1 MDVNKIMQTDL
12 LDLIFEGRNKEYGA
26 YELRRKYNKRLTF
39 SLLITASLALL
50 ILLGSFIASYAEKN
64 RAKKAEIKEVQLE
77 EIVQEEQKNEPPP
90 PPPPPKPPDPPKVEM
105 AKFTPPKVVKDEE
118 VKEDEKPPEVEK
130 LEDTKIGNVNQEGTK
145 DEGIVAPPV
154 EDKGAVIEA
163 PKQDDEDKVFQK
175 VEIEAEFPGGGGA
188 WQKFV
193 TREIERNIDE
203 LQDDG
208 RSGTV
213 VVQFIVDK
221 EGQVSEVRALPC
233 GEAGV
238 ANCLSSGS
246 KLAEVAVNAIRRGPK
261 WKPAVQNG
269 RNVKAYRRQPVT
281 FQLQEEQP

>member
-1 MDVNKIMQTDL
+1 MDVNKILSTDL
-12 LDLIFEGRNKEYGA
+12 LDLVFEGRNKEYGA
-26 YELRRKYNKRLTF
+26 YELRSNYNKRLTTAM
-39 SLLITASLALL
+39 LITAALML
-50 ILLGSFIASYAEKN
+50 LLVLGSFIMKTVSDNKGKVEV
-64 RAKKAEIKEVQLE
+64 KEVQLAD
-77 EIVQEEQKNEPPP
+77 IKQEEQKNEPPP

-118 VKEDEKPPEVEK
+118 VKEDEKPPEIEK
-130 LEDTKIGNVNQEGTK
+130 LEDTKIGTVNQEGTK

-175 VEIEAEFPGGGGA
+175 VEIDAEFPGGNSG
-188 WQKFV
+188 WTRYV

-213 VVQFIVDK
+213 VVLFIVDK
-221 EGQVSEVRALPC
+221 EGAVSDVRALPC
-233 GEAGV
+233 NEAGV
-238 ANCLSSGS
+238 ANCLGPGT
-246 KLAEVAVNAIRRGPK
+246 KLADIASNAIRRGPK

-281 FQLQEEQP
+281 FQLAEE